1 MDQNSA
7 ISMESSP
14 LALRYLFF
22 MLFITRFDHWIYI
35 EEAQHESYSFEPLS
49 GYFIDAFL
57 PLVGLIIPMLIKSVP
72 PLQYISMEK
81 SYLKRFCYFWELFAI
96 ISELKKLQEMSLS

>member
-7 ISMESSP
+7 ITMESSS

-35 EEAQHESYSFEPLS
+35 KEAQHESYSFEPLS

-57 PLVGLIIPMLIKSVP
+57 PPLIIPMLIKSVP

-81 SYLKRFCYFWELFAI
+81 SYLKTFCYFWELFAI